1 MPLQILGALP
11 LLLLQ
16 MIGVPLTLLP
26 LPPPPLQL
34 ITANQRVVLARTENQ
49 KKRITP

>member
-11 LLLLQ
+11 LQLPQ
-16 MIGVPLTLLP
+16 MIGVPAMLL
-26 LPPPPLQL
+26 PPLQL
-34 ITANQRVVLARTENQ
+34 ITPNQRVVLAGTENQ